1 MLFLL
6 WGTVGADFFFGG
18 VRMNPGEQEGWNTIK
33 RIISG
38 GETAEVRMT
47 KDGIKVYEQSR
58 KLMFGK
64 STLKK

>member
-1 MLFLL
+1 
-6 WGTVGADFFFGG
+6 
-18 VRMNPGEQEGWNTIK
+18 MNPGEQEVWNTIK
-33 RIISG
+33 KIISG